1 MEAISQLR
9 GVPLTHQKDFS
20 WVFLVDWILT
30 VVVCLTMIFYMGRI
44 YAYLVSFILEWLL
57 WKRAKIKINVE
68 TLRISLLGGRIHFK
82 NLSVIHKDYTISV
95 LEGSLTWKYWLLN
108 CRKAELIE
116 NDKSSSGKK
125 AKLPCKISVE
135 CEGLEIFIYNRT
147 VAYDNVINLL
157 SKDERDK
164 FEKYLNEHSFPEP
177 FSDGS
182 SADKLDEDLSESA
195 YTTNSDASIVND
207 RDYQE
212 TDIGKHPKL
221 LMFLPIELKFSRG
234 SLLLGNK
241 FTPSV
246 MILSYESG
254 KGIID
259 VLPPKERLDLYRNK
273 TQMEFKNFEIS
284 IKQNIGYD
292 DAIGLKFKIDRGK
305 VSKLWKT
312 FVRVFQIV
320 TKPVVPKKTKKSA
333 GTSDDNF
340 YHKWKGLSLYK
351 ASAGDAKAS
360 DLDDVEFDLT
370 NHEYAKFTSILKCPK
385 VTIAYDVDVPG
396 VVPHGAH
403 PTIPDIDGPDVG
415 NNGAPPDFALDVQI
429 HGGSICYGPWA
440 QRQVSHLQR
449 VLSPVVSRTAKP
461 IKKLPPGSRRIYT
474 LFRMNISIME
484 DTTWRIPT
492 RESSK
497 DPEFLKHY
505 KKTNEEYRPFGW
517 MDLRFCK
524 DTYANFNI
532 SVCPTVQG
540 FQNNFHVHFLETE
553 IRSSVNHDILLKSK
567 VFDIDGDIGYPLGWN
582 SKAIWIINM
591 KSEQLEAFLLRE
603 HITLVADTL
612 SDFSAGDPTPYE
624 LFRPFVYKVNW
635 EMEGYS
641 IYLNVNDHNIVN
653 NPLDFNENCYLSL
666 HGDKLSIDVT
676 VPRESILGTYTDMSY
691 EISTPMF
698 RMMLNTPPWNT
709 LNEFMKHKE
718 VGRAYD
724 FTIKGSYL
732 LYSELDIDNVDTLV
746 IECNSKSTVLHC
758 YGFVMRYLTNVKMN
772 YFGEFFNFV
781 TSEEY
786 TGVLGAREVGDVT
799 TKSSVADLASTVD
812 SGYQNSSLKNESEDK
827 GPMKRSDLKR
837 TTNETDIWFTFSVWD
852 GALILPETIYSFDP
866 CIALHFAELVVDFR
880 SCNYYMDI
888 MAVLNGTSIK
898 RHVSKQ
904 INEVFDFIRRNNG
917 ADEQEHGLLSDL
929 TIHGHR
935 MYGLPP
941 TEPTYFCQW
950 DINLGDLCIDS
961 DIEFIK
967 GFFNSFYKIGFGY
980 NDLEN
985 ILLYD
990 TETINDMTSLT
1001 VRVEKIRIGLKDPVM
1016 KSQSVIS
1023 AESILFTLIDFE
1035 NEKYS
1040 QRIDVKIPKLTISLN
1055 CVMGDGV
1062 DTSFLKFET
1071 KLRFTNFEQYKDI
1084 DKKRSEQRRYITIH
1098 DSPYHRCP
1106 FLLPLFYQDSDTYQN
1121 LYGAIAPSS
1130 SIPTLPLPTL
1140 PDTIDYIIEDIVGE
1154 YATLLETTNPFK
1166 NIFAET
1172 PSTMEPSRASFSEDD
1187 NEEGADPS
1195 SFKPVAFTEDRNHER
1210 DNYVVDVSYI
1220 LLDVDPL
1227 LFIFAKSLLEQL
1239 YSENMVQVLDDI
1251 EIGIVKRLSNLQ
1263 EGITSI
1269 SNIDIHIAY
1278 LNLIWQETGE
1288 EGFGLY
1294 LDRIDYQMSEKS
1306 LEKNRTNKLLEVAA
1320 LAKVKTVRVTVN
1332 QKKNPDLSEDRPPA
1346 LSLGIEG
1353 FEVWSSTEDR
1363 QVNSLNLT
1371 SSDITIDES
1380 QMEWLFE
1387 YCSDQGNLIQEVC
1400 TSFNSIQN
1408 TRSNSKT
1415 ELISKLT
1422 AASEYYQISHDPYV
1436 ITKPAFIMRLSKG
1449 HVRENRSWKIIT
1461 RLRHILTYLP
1471 DDWQSNIDE
1480 VLKEKKY
1487 TSAKDAKNIFMSVF
1501 STWRNWEFSD
1511 VARSYIYGKLFTAE
1525 NEKHKQNLIK
1535 KLLKCT
1541 MGSFYLT
1548 VYGEGYEV
1556 EHNFVVADANLVVDL
1571 TPPVTSLPSN
1581 REETIEITG
1590 RVGSVKGKFSDRL
1603 LKLQDLIPL
1612 IAAVGEDD
1620 KSDPKKELSK
1630 QFKMN
1635 TVLLVDKSELQLVMD
1650 QTKLISRTVG
1660 GRVSLLWENLKDS
1673 TSQAGSLVIFSQKSE
1688 VWLKHTSVI
1697 LGEAQLRDFSI
1708 LATTEAW
1715 SHKPTILINNQC
1727 ADLHFRAMSSTEQ
1740 LVTAI
1745 TEIRESLMMIKERIK
1760 FKPKSKK
1767 KSQFVDQKIN
1777 TVLSCYF
1784 SNVSSEVMPLSP
1796 FYIRHEAKQLD
1807 IYFNKFG
1814 SNEILLSIWDTDF
1827 FMTSHQ
1833 TKEQYLRFSFG
1844 DIEIKGGISREGY
1857 SLINV
1862 DISISM
1868 IKLTFSEPRRI
1879 VNSFLQDE
1887 KLASQGI
1894 NLLYS
1899 LKPLFFSSNLQ
1910 KKEKQ
1915 APSIMINWTLDTS
1928 ITYFGV
1934 LVPVASTYFVFEL
1947 HMLLLSLTNTN
1958 NGMLPEETKATG
1970 QFSIENIL
1978 FLIKERSLP
1987 IGLSKLLDFSIK
1999 VSTLQ
2004 RTVDTEQS
2012 FQVESSHF
2020 RVCLSPDS
2028 LLRLMWGAHKL
2039 LDLSHYYSRRHAP
2052 NIWNTK
2058 MFTGKSDKS
2067 KEMPINFRSIHILSY
2082 KFCIGWIFQYGA
2094 GSNPGLMLGYNRL
2107 FSAYEKDFGKFT
2119 VVDAFFSVANGN
2131 TSSTFFSEG
2140 NEKDKYN
2147 RSFLPNMQISYWF
2160 KRCGEL
2166 KDWFFRFHGEA
2177 LDVNFVPSFMDVI
2190 ESTLQSMRAFQELKK
2205 NILDVSESLRAENDN
2220 SYASTSV
2227 ESASSGLAP
2236 FLDNIRSV
2244 NSNFKYDGGVFRVYT
2259 YEDIETK
2266 SEPSFEI
2273 KSPVVTIN
2281 CTYKH
2286 DEDKVKPHKFR
2297 TLITVDPTH
2306 NTLYAGCAPLLM
2318 EFSESLQKMIKKHS
2332 TDEKPN
2338 FTKPSSQNVDY
2349 KRLLDQLDVA
2359 VKLTSAKQQLSLSC
2373 EPKAKV
2379 QADVGFE
2386 SFLFSMA
2393 TNEFDSEQPLE
2404 FSLTLEHTKASI
2416 KHIFSREVSTSFE
2429 VGFMDLTLLF
2439 THPDVISMY
2448 GTGLVSDLSVFF
2460 NVKQLQNLYL
2470 FLDIWRFSSIL
2481 HTRPVQRTV
2490 NKEIEMSS
2498 LTSTNYADAGT
2509 EIPWCFTL
2517 IFTNVSGDVDLGPSL
2532 GMISLRTQRTWL
2544 ATDHYNEKRQ
2554 LLHAFTDGI
2563 SLTSEGRLSGLF
2575 EVANASWLSEVKWPP
2590 EKSKNT
2596 HPLVSTSLNIDDIAV
2611 KAAFDYHMFLIGT
2624 ISNIHFHLHNEKDAK
2639 GVLPDLLQVSFSSDE
2654 IILSSTALVVA
2665 NILDIYNTIVRM
2677 RQDNKISYM
2686 ETLRDSNP
2694 GESRQPIL
2702 YKDILRSLKLLR
2714 TDLSVNI
2721 SSSKV
2726 QISPISL
2733 FDVEVLVIRIEK
2745 VSIRSETHSG
2755 KKLKTDLQLQVLDV
2769 SAALSTSKEEL
2780 DEEVGASIA
2789 IDDYMHYASKIVG
2802 GTIIDIPKLAVH
2814 MTTLQEEKTNNL
2826 EYLFACSFSD
2836 KISVRWNLGPVDFIK
2851 EMWTTHVK
2859 ALAVRRSQ
2867 VANISFGQTEEELE
2881 ESIKKE
2887 EAASKLNYIALEEPQ
2902 IEVPQIRDLGDA
2914 TPPMEW
2920 FGVNRKKFPKFT
2932 YQTAVIPVQKLVYLA
2947 EKQYVKIL
2955 DDTH

>member
-68 TLRISLLGGRIHFK
+68 TIRVSLLGGRIHFK
-82 NLSVIHKDYTISV
+82 HLSVIHKDYTISI

-116 NDKSSSGKK
+116 NEKDSSRKN
-125 AKLPCKISVE
+125 AELPCKLCLE
-135 CEGLEIFIYNRT
+135 CEGFEIFIYNRT

-164 FEKYLNEHSFPEP
+164 FEKYLNEHCFSEP
-177 FSDGS
+177 SSDGS

-195 YTTNSDASIVND
+195 YTMNSDSSIIND

-212 TDIGKHPKL
+212 TDIGKHPKFL
-221 LMFLPIELKFSRG
+221 KFLPIELKFNRG

-246 MILSYESG
+246 MILSYENG
-254 KGIID
+254 EGTID

-292 DAIGLKFKIDRGK
+292 DAIGLKFKLDTGK
-305 VSKLWKT
+305 LSKLWKT
-312 FVRVFQIV
+312 FVRVLQIV
-320 TKPVVPKKTKKSA
+320 TKPVVPKKSKKKS
-333 GTSDDNF
+333 GQSDETF
-340 YHKWKGLSLYK
+340 YQKWKGLSLYK
-351 ASAGDAKAS
+351 AGPGDAKAS
-360 DLDDVEFDLT
+360 DLDDVEFDFT
-370 NHEYAKFTSILKCPK
+370 NHEYAKFTSILKCPRL
-385 VTIAYDVDVPG
+385 TISYDVDVPG

-415 NNGAPPDFALDVQI
+415 NNGAPPDFVLDVQVY
-429 HGGSICYGPWA
+429 GGSICYGPWA

-449 VLSPVVSRTAKP
+449 VLSPVVSRTSKP

-474 LFRMNISIME
+474 LFRMNILIME

-492 RESSK
+492 RETSK
-497 DPEFLKHY
+497 DVEFLQHY
-505 KKTNEEYRPFGW
+505 KETSEEYRPFGW

-532 SVCPTVQG
+532 ILCPTVEG
-540 FQNNFHVHFLETE
+540 YQNNFHVHFVETE
-553 IRSSVNHDILLKSK
+553 VRSSVNHDILLKGK
-567 VFDIDGDIGYPLGWN
+567 VFNIDGDIGYPLGWN

-635 EMEGYS
+635 EMDGYS

-666 HGDKLSIDVT
+666 HGDRLDIDVT
-676 VPRESILGTYTDMSY
+676 VPCESILGTYTDMSY

-746 IECNSKSTVLHC
+746 IECTSNNTVLHC
-758 YGFVMRYLTNVKMN
+758 YGFVMRYLINVKMN

-786 TGVLGAREVGDVT
+786 TGVLGAREVGEIM
-799 TKSSVADLASTVD
+799 TKSSLVDMASSLD
-812 SGYQNSSLKNESEDK
+812 SDYQNSSLNNDSEDK
-827 GPMKRSDLKR
+827 RPIKRSDLKR
-837 TTNETDIWFTFSVWD
+837 TTNETDIWFTFSVWN
-852 GALILPETIYSFDP
+852 GALILPETIYNFDP
-866 CIALHFAELVVDFR
+866 CIALHFTELVVDFR

-917 ADEQEHGLLSDL
+917 ADEKEHGSLSDV

-950 DINLGDLCIDS
+950 DINVGVLSIDS
-961 DIEFIK
+961 DIEFLK
-967 GFFNSFYKIGFGY
+967 GFFTSFNKIGFGY
-980 NDLEN
+980 SDLEN

-990 TETINDMTSLT
+990 TETINDMASLT
-1001 VRVEKIRIGLKDPVM
+1001 VHIDKIIVSLKDPVM
-1016 KSQSVIS
+1016 KTQSVIS
-1023 AESILFTLIDFE
+1023 TESLLFTLIDFE
-1035 NEKYS
+1035 NERYS
-1040 QRIDVKIPKLTISLN
+1040 QRIDVKAPKITVNLS
-1055 CVMGDGV
+1055 CVMGDGAN
-1062 DTSFLKFET
+1062 TTFLKFET
-1071 KLRFTNFEQYKDI
+1071 KLRFTNFGQYKDLG
-1084 DKKRSEQRRYITIH
+1084 KKRSEQRRYITVH

-1106 FLLPLFYQDSDTYQN
+1106 FLLPLFYQDSDTYQK

-1154 YATLLETTNPFK
+1154 YATLLETINPFK
-1166 NIFAET
+1166 DLFTET
-1172 PSTMEPSRASFSEDD
+1172 PSTTGPPRTSFTEDEND
-1187 NEEGADPS
+1187 EEADPLE
-1195 SFKPVAFTEDRNHER
+1195 FKPIAFTEDENHER
-1210 DNYVVDVSYI
+1210 DNYVIDVSYI
-1220 LLDVDPL
+1220 LLDIDPL
-1227 LFIFAKSLLEQL
+1227 LFVFTKSLLQQF
-1239 YSENMVQVLDDI
+1239 YSEDVVQVLDDI
-1251 EIGIVKRLSNLQ
+1251 EIGIVERLSNLQ
-1263 EGITSI
+1263 EGTSST
-1269 SNIDIHIAY
+1269 SNIDFHIAY

-1288 EGFGLY
+1288 EGFELY
-1294 LDRIDYQMSEKS
+1294 LDRIDYQMSQKF
-1306 LEKNRTNKLLEVAA
+1306 LEKNRTSNLVEAVA
-1320 LAKVKTVRVTVN
+1320 LAQVKTIRVTIN
-1332 QKKNPDLSEDRPPA
+1332 QKKNPELPEDRPPA
-1346 LSLGIEG
+1346 LSLGLEG
-1353 FEVWSSTEDR
+1353 FEVWSSTQDR
-1363 QVNSLNLT
+1363 QVSSLNLT

-1387 YCSDQGNLIQEVC
+1387 YCSDQGNLIQEVF
-1400 TSFNSIQN
+1400 SYFHSIQS
-1408 TRSNSKT
+1408 TRTSSKT

-1461 RLRHILTYLP
+1461 RLRHILTFLP
-1471 DDWQSNIDE
+1471 DDWQNNIDQ
-1480 VLKEKKY
+1480 VLKERKY

-1511 VARSYIYGKLFTAE
+1511 VARSYIYGKLFLSESA
-1525 NEKHKQNLIK
+1525 KHKQNLIK
-1535 KLLKCT
+1535 KLVKCT

-1571 TPPVTSLPSN
+1571 TPAITVLSLS

-1603 LKLQDLIPL
+1603 IKLQDLIPL
-1612 IAAVGEDD
+1612 ITAIAEDD
-1620 KSDPKKELSK
+1620 KDDPKAELSK

-1635 TVLLVDKSELQLVMD
+1635 TVLLVDKSEIQLVMD
-1650 QTKLISRTVG
+1650 QTKLMSRTAG

-1688 VWLKHTSVI
+1688 VWLKHASTI

-1727 ADLHFRAMSSTEQ
+1727 ADLHFRAMSTTEQ
-1740 LVTAI
+1740 MVTAI
-1745 TEIRESLMMIKERIK
+1745 TEIKESVLKVKQRIT
-1760 FKPKSKK
+1760 FKPKPKK
-1767 KSQFVDQKIN
+1767 RSQFIGQRIN

-1784 SNVSSEVMPLSP
+1784 SNVSSEIMPLSP

-1814 SNEILLSIWDTDF
+1814 SNEVLLSIWDNDF

-1844 DIEIKGGISREGY
+1844 DIEIKGGISKEDY

-1862 DISISM
+1862 VISISM

-1894 NLLYS
+1894 NLLNS
-1899 LKPLFFSSNLQ
+1899 LKSLFFTSDLP
-1910 KKEKQ
+1910 KKKKQ
-1915 APSIMINWTLDTS
+1915 APARMINWTLDTS
-1928 ITYFGV
+1928 INYFGI

-1958 NGMLPEETKATG
+1958 NGMLPEETKLTG

-2028 LLRLMWGAHKL
+2028 LLRLIWGAYKL
-2039 LDLSHYYSRRHAP
+2039 LDLGQYYSRRHAP
-2052 NIWNTK
+2052 DIWNIK
-2058 MFTGKSDKS
+2058 MFTGKNDTP
-2067 KEMPINFRSIHILSY
+2067 KELPINFRSIHILSY
-2082 KFCIGWIFQYGA
+2082 KFCVGWLFQYGA
-2094 GSNPGLMLGYNRL
+2094 GTDPGLMLGYNRL

-2119 VVDAFFSVANGN
+2119 IVDAFFSVANGN

-2190 ESTLQSMRAFQELKK
+2190 DSTLQSIQSFQELKE
-2205 NILDVSESLRAENDN
+2205 NILGVSDN
-2220 SYASTSV
+2220 SQMEDENPYAAPSTS
-2227 ESASSGLAP
+2227 STSNSLAP

-2259 YEDIETK
+2259 YDDIEAK

-2286 DEDKVKPHKFR
+2286 DENKAKPHRIR

-2318 EFSESLQKMIKKHS
+2318 EFSESLQNMIKKHS
-2332 TDEKPN
+2332 TGDKPN
-2338 FTKPSSQNVDY
+2338 FTKPSPQNVDY
-2349 KRLLDQLDVA
+2349 KRLLDQFDVA
-2359 VKLTSAKQQLSLSC
+2359 AKLTSAKQQLSLSC

-2386 SFLFSMA
+2386 SFLFSMT

-2404 FSLTLEHTKASI
+2404 FSLTLEQTKASI

-2448 GTGLVSDLSVFF
+2448 GTSLVSDLSVFF

-2470 FLDIWRFSSIL
+2470 FLDIWRFSNIL
-2481 HTRPVQRTV
+2481 HTRPVQRSI
-2490 NKEIEMSS
+2490 NKEIDMSS
-2498 LTSTNYADAGT
+2498 LTSNTYTDVGA

-2532 GMISLRTQRTWL
+2532 GVISLRTQRTWL
-2544 ATDHYNEKRQ
+2544 ATDHYEEKRQ
-2554 LLHAFTDGI
+2554 LLHAFTDSI

-2575 EVANASWLSEVKWPP
+2575 EIANASWISEVKWSI

-2624 ISNIHFHLHNEKDAK
+2624 INNIHFQLHNEKDAK
-2639 GVLPDLLQVSFSSDE
+2639 GILPDLLQVSFSSDE
-2654 IILSSTALVVA
+2654 ITISSTALVAA

-2694 GESRQPIL
+2694 SESKQPIL

-2721 SSSKV
+2721 SSLKV

-2733 FDVEVLVIRIEK
+2733 FDVEVLVVRIDR

-2755 KKLKTDLQLQVLDV
+2755 KKLKTDLQLQVTDV

-2780 DEEVGASIA
+2780 DEEMGASIA

-2836 KISVRWNLGPVDFIK
+2836 KISVRWNLGPVNFIK

-2859 ALAVRRSQ
+2859 ALAVRQSQ
-2867 VANISFGQTEEELE
+2867 IGDVSFGQTEEGLE
-2881 ESIKKE
+2881 ESIKQE
-2887 EAASKLNYIALEEPQ
+2887 ETASKFNYIALEEPQ

-2920 FGVNRKKFPKFT
+2920 FGVNRKRLPKFT
-2932 YQTAVIPVQKLVYLA
+2932 HQTAVIPVQKLVYLA
-2947 EKQYVKIL
+2947 EKQYVKVL
-2955 DDTH
+2955 DETH